1 MWQSTMTQHAKKKIL
16 ELKLWW
22 IVHLEFSTTV
32 VLSSKQSDI
41 NQARQLKEIE
51 S

>member
-1 MWQSTMTQHAKKKIL
+1 MWQSTIAQHAMKKIMV
-16 ELKLWW
+16 LKLWR